1 MKRVLTL
8 CIFCLSASFCLFAE
22 NVELTV
28 SATGSS
34 RDIAISNAL
43 RNAIEQTYGVFVSSN
58 TAVLNDEL
66 MKDQTVTLSS
76 GIVKTYSVVS
86 ESVLHNG
93 HYMVNIKA
101 CVSTSELVE
110 VARNLGSK
118 CELAGS
124 LIATN
129 IKMERLY
136 EKNEV
141 AVMQNLFQ
149 TIDLMQDVFDYKL
162 KVENA
167 SVRGVSVTVSI
178 YANKNMQTLN
188 EMIFN
193 TLSAI
198 GLSKDAV
205 RARKEMGLR
214 VFENRF
220 YYKNE
225 EGSYVVVCTR
235 NKYSNDGLEEVIA
248 EMISKKLNNY
258 SVNSNI
264 SYLPFAGEVGTT
276 GNVAA
281 RISEYDHRYPFQYG
295 RPAVVYGYP
304 NLRRERGYVYLK
316 TPSNLK
322 FDLLTSQHYLPS
334 GECKFR
340 YPKKLLVGT
349 VSWWYDVNEAQLQ
362 DLTDIY
368 IDDLP

>member
-141 AVMQNLFQ
+141 AVMQNL
-149 TIDLMQDVFDYKL
+149 
-162 KVENA
+162 
-167 SVRGVSVTVSI
+167 
-178 YANKNMQTLN
+178 
-188 EMIFN
+188 
-193 TLSAI
+193 
-198 GLSKDAV
+198 
-205 RARKEMGLR
+205 
-214 VFENRF
+214 
-220 YYKNE
+220 
-225 EGSYVVVCTR
+225 C
-235 NKYSNDGLEEVIA
+235 
-248 EMISKKLNNY
+248 
-258 SVNSNI
+258 
-264 SYLPFAGEVGTT
+264 
-276 GNVAA
+276 
-281 RISEYDHRYPFQYG
+281 
-295 RPAVVYGYP
+295 
-304 NLRRERGYVYLK
+304 
-316 TPSNLK
+316 
-322 FDLLTSQHYLPS
+322 
-334 GECKFR
+334 
-340 YPKKLLVGT
+340 
-349 VSWWYDVNEAQLQ
+349 
-362 DLTDIY
+362 
-368 IDDLP
+368 